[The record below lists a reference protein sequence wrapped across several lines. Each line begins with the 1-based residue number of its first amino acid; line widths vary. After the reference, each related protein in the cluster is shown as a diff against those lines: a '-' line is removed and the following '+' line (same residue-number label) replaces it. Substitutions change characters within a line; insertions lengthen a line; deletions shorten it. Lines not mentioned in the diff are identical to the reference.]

1 MDMKLRTAG
10 QNVERA
16 AAGVELA
23 WEQKRDADAELAAAD
38 AAFKLAQQR
47 LNAAKNAAENANTA
61 LDAADAERLRVIDEL
76 EKNQKL
82 QRFVN
87 QQLMKI
93 EVSRQMNAHHYE
105 DISMKSGHRE
115 AVEALIQIADKHY
128 TNLYR
133 LKRKL
138 LLDREIEELVKARDL
153 NKYKHE
159 VDAVTF
165 RPLVDI
171 RDKILY
177 LSTKH
182 FGLELEEIEA
192 DAHRRCMA
200 DGSTTPSY
208 RQRFKAGL
216 KRLNSVGR
224 SSSRNDDQSQLLS
237 PGSASRQQ
245 LTISD
250 GGLLS
255 PGTANRQQLT
265 LSGGGLLS
273 PGTANRQQLTLSGGG
288 LLSPG
293 TGSGS
298 KQQQQPQQQQHVGHD
313 LQKQKPTELVAYVA
327 RAVCL
332 YTDIFNRMTEEERQS
347 LNETM
352 SFEESLTGQK
362 NIELVG
368 QKLDAQV
375 EKKVKSLI
383 ADQHIREYPTDQRTA
398 LNMPTLHEFLRL
410 EQGESSAMGEKK
422 GAIVALPGSLD
433 EMAQTLIEAE
443 QPWDD
448 GTDQFQGF
456 SQLQRGRTLKD
467 MFSRSPLTPIIESSS
482 ELRLRSE
489 SENSDQ
495 MYSLEFHALPS
506 PPWNDKIV
514 TGDQKGDNMLIIDQ
528 KMSQESDQKHSPSKL
543 ADQEHSP
550 SKLADQEHSPSKLA
564 DQEHSPSK
572 LADQEHSPSKLA
584 LVNDQKLK
592 QEAGHA
598 RRNSTGSIHR
608 GQKKEKE
615 ADHPSS
621 SRAKSIDQRPAL
633 QYHPAADLYH
643 QRFEKDQIN
652 QTTPAKARANN
663 GTNILHEAQ
672 TGGVKANNGKVM
684 GPKTEKYQVTHAL
697 PAAKAYIAIFE
708 VQYRG
713 TMFGSFFRHFD
724 SVPDHFVAFV
734 CWQNHL
740 AKHFLTISPSLIA
753 DFSALPSSTPELP
766 CHNFRRSY
774 VAHCDWLEHPFR
786 DEVIWDIERI
796 YFVHSQHELDLN
808 DFNHLPAK
816 DLQALIGAVQ
826 FSGFFTGISATAQR
840 LQPEHVD
847 ALLALVRRSHSLRSL
862 RLCRC
867 TVPKDFVAQFA
878 AALALNAS
886 LPLERLRLGE
896 LTIEDRKAV
905 QLDRLW
911 SALKLGGLGLE
922 VLRLGGCYCSP
933 SSSKRSGGSAKDS
946 AQVTRELFAAVHSL
960 RELNLSGTHVGPE
973 LLQGILDGL
982 SANSHLAIGSL
993 HLCLDSA
1000 IVGSAAC
1007 VSVLEQHIGDCAC
1020 VGSLSLRDNA
1030 LEYEVC
1036 AARCSPREYQ
1046 PPARSSTE
1054 SVPFSESLFPQS
1066 FLLSRNGPVFVQSCI
1081 RRGFIQWRAKL
1092 TAKFPAS
1099 ARQQQKT
1106 ESECPLKCGRRAIQQ
1121 EQRDFGGTVVEQ
1133 DLWPWTFLLSATEC
1147 DGKNSYCTAQYIGEN
1162 YFATSAHCL
1171 YTNFFLCHVNPRRE
1185 KRPTWV
1191 PHETDKLELS
1201 SHGETYHVDEFWVDP
1216 RFEENDNTFQN
1227 YAYDFALIKSSTT
1240 VYAEPVCL
1248 ASRLDRF
1255 KDSWGNLV
1263 GYGLHSTDA
1272 EWDQKLR
1279 HATVNL
1285 SPSAICKLKWGA
1297 SGKLCSGSSN
1307 AGALIGILSMYR
1319 RGNSRQNNPE
1329 IYAPVA
1335 DFCGFIASVTG
1346 SRVKCTDPYNAITM
1360 AKCKKATPEGA
1371 VDA

>member
-1 MDMKLRTAG
+1 MDMKLRTAR

-61 LDAADAERLRVIDEL
+61 LDAADAERLRVTDEL
-76 EKNQKL
+76 DKKQKL

-93 EVSRQMNAHHYE
+93 EVSKQLNAHHYE

-192 DAHRRCMA
+192 DAQRRCMA

-273 PGTANRQQLTLSGGG
+273 PGSANRQQLTLSGGG

-293 TGSGS
+293 SGG
-298 KQQQQPQQQQHVGHD
+298 KQQQQLQQQHIIVPKCLATNSKPLNEYPFEIGFSKKTPLGEMTTNSCFYQHD
-313 LQKQKPTELVAYVA
+313 LQKQKPNELVAYVA

-352 SFEESLTGQK
+352 AYEESLTGQK

-443 QPWDD
+443 QPWDN

-456 SQLQRGRTLKD
+456 SLFQRRPTLKD

-514 TGDQKGDNMLIIDQ
+514 IGDQKGDNMVISDQ

-550 SKLADQEHSPSKLA
+550 SKWADQEHSPSKLA

-592 QEAGHA
+592 QETGHA

-633 QYHPAADLYH
+633 HSK
-643 QRFEKDQIN
+643 QRQ
-652 QTTPAKARANN
+652 QS
-663 GTNILHEAQ
+663 LHSSPSASS
-672 TGGVKANNGKVM
+672 GAVRRR
-684 GPKTEKYQVTHAL
+684 P
-697 PAAKAYIAIFE
+697 
-708 VQYRG
+708 
-713 TMFGSFFRHFD
+713 RHFC
-724 SVPDHFVAFV
+724 VPT
-734 CWQNHL
+734 L
-740 AKHFLTISPSLIA
+740 
-753 DFSALPSSTPELP
+753 STPGTEP
-766 CHNFRRSY
+766 
-774 VAHCDWLEHPFR
+774 
-786 DEVIWDIERI
+786 
-796 YFVHSQHELDLN
+796 
-808 DFNHLPAK
+808 
-816 DLQALIGAVQ
+816 
-826 FSGFFTGISATAQR
+826 
-840 LQPEHVD
+840 
-847 ALLALVRRSHSLRSL
+847 
-862 RLCRC
+862 
-867 TVPKDFVAQFA
+867 
-878 AALALNAS
+878 
-886 LPLERLRLGE
+886 
-896 LTIEDRKAV
+896 
-905 QLDRLW
+905 
-911 SALKLGGLGLE
+911 
-922 VLRLGGCYCSP
+922 
-933 SSSKRSGGSAKDS
+933 
-946 AQVTRELFAAVHSL
+946 
-960 RELNLSGTHVGPE
+960 NLSGNQLENGTE
-973 LLQGILDGL
+973 LAEQLANTWWKRKRQRASDTRTVRRCASVAGAQSVRHTRRTGTVAGHFGRLL
-982 SANSHLAIGSL
+982 SKGEKL
-993 HLCLDSA
+993 
-1000 IVGSAAC
+1000 
-1007 VSVLEQHIGDCAC
+1007 SVLEQHIGDCAC

-1030 LEYEVC
+1030 LEHEVC
-1036 AARCSPREYQ
+1036 CL
-1046 PPARSSTE
+1046 
-1054 SVPFSESLFPQS
+1054 VVLVSLKAGTTFY
-1066 FLLSRNGPVFVQSCI
+1066 LRNF
-1081 RRGFIQWRAKL
+1081 
-1092 TAKFPAS
+1092 
-1099 ARQQQKT
+1099 
-1106 ESECPLKCGRRAIQQ
+1106 
-1121 EQRDFGGTVVEQ
+1121 
-1133 DLWPWTFLLSATEC
+1133 
-1147 DGKNSYCTAQYIGEN
+1147 KNY
-1162 YFATSAHCL
+1162 YF
-1171 YTNFFLCHVNPRRE
+1171 F
-1185 KRPTWV
+1185 
-1191 PHETDKLELS
+1191 
-1201 SHGETYHVDEFWVDP
+1201 
-1216 RFEENDNTFQN
+1216 
-1227 YAYDFALIKSSTT
+1227 
-1240 VYAEPVCL
+1240 
-1248 ASRLDRF
+1248 
-1255 KDSWGNLV
+1255 
-1263 GYGLHSTDA
+1263 
-1272 EWDQKLR
+1272 
-1279 HATVNL
+1279 
-1285 SPSAICKLKWGA
+1285 
-1297 SGKLCSGSSN
+1297 
-1307 AGALIGILSMYR
+1307 
-1319 RGNSRQNNPE
+1319 
-1329 IYAPVA
+1329 
-1335 DFCGFIASVTG
+1335 
-1346 SRVKCTDPYNAITM
+1346 
-1360 AKCKKATPEGA
+1360 
-1371 VDA
+1371 

>member
-273 PGTANRQQLTLSGGG
+273 PGTGSGG
-288 LLSPG
+288 
-293 TGSGS
+293 
-298 KQQQQPQQQQHVGHD
+298 KQQQQQQQHVGHD
-313 LQKQKPTELVAYVA
+313 LQKQKPNELVAYVA

-352 SFEESLTGQK
+352 AYEESLTGQK

-456 SQLQRGRTLKD
+456 SLLQRRPTLKD
-467 MFSRSPLTPIIESSS
+467 MFNKSPLTPIIESSS

-506 PPWNDKIV
+506 PPWNDNIV
-514 TGDQKGDNMLIIDQ
+514 NGDQKGDNMVI
-528 KMSQESDQKHSPSKL
+528 SDQKEHSPNKL
-543 ADQEHSP
+543 AEQEHSP
-550 SKLADQEHSPSKLA
+550 SKLV
-564 DQEHSPSK
+564 
-572 LADQEHSPSKLA
+572 

-608 GQKKEKE
+608 GQKTEKD

-643 QRFEKDQIN
+643 QR
-652 QTTPAKARANN
+652 
-663 GTNILHEAQ
+663 
-672 TGGVKANNGKVM
+672 
-684 GPKTEKYQVTHAL
+684 
-697 PAAKAYIAIFE
+697 AA
-708 VQYRG
+708 
-713 TMFGSFFRHFD
+713 
-724 SVPDHFVAFV
+724 
-734 CWQNHL
+734 
-740 AKHFLTISPSLIA
+740 
-753 DFSALPSSTPELP
+753 
-766 CHNFRRSY
+766 
-774 VAHCDWLEHPFR
+774 
-786 DEVIWDIERI
+786 
-796 YFVHSQHELDLN
+796 
-808 DFNHLPAK
+808 
-816 DLQALIGAVQ
+816 
-826 FSGFFTGISATAQR
+826 
-840 LQPEHVD
+840 
-847 ALLALVRRSHSLRSL
+847 
-862 RLCRC
+862 
-867 TVPKDFVAQFA
+867 
-878 AALALNAS
+878 
-886 LPLERLRLGE
+886 
-896 LTIEDRKAV
+896 
-905 QLDRLW
+905 
-911 SALKLGGLGLE
+911 
-922 VLRLGGCYCSP
+922 
-933 SSSKRSGGSAKDS
+933 
-946 AQVTRELFAAVHSL
+946 
-960 RELNLSGTHVGPE
+960 
-973 LLQGILDGL
+973 
-982 SANSHLAIGSL
+982 SANDH
-993 HLCLDSA
+993 
-1000 IVGSAAC
+1000 
-1007 VSVLEQHIGDCAC
+1007 
-1020 VGSLSLRDNA
+1020 RD
-1030 LEYEVC
+1030 
-1036 AARCSPREYQ
+1036 
-1046 PPARSSTE
+1046 
-1054 SVPFSESLFPQS
+1054 
-1066 FLLSRNGPVFVQSCI
+1066 
-1081 RRGFIQWRAKL
+1081 
-1092 TAKFPAS
+1092 
-1099 ARQQQKT
+1099 
-1106 ESECPLKCGRRAIQQ
+1106 
-1121 EQRDFGGTVVEQ
+1121 
-1133 DLWPWTFLLSATEC
+1133 
-1147 DGKNSYCTAQYIGEN
+1147 
-1162 YFATSAHCL
+1162 
-1171 YTNFFLCHVNPRRE
+1171 
-1185 KRPTWV
+1185 
-1191 PHETDKLELS
+1191 
-1201 SHGETYHVDEFWVDP
+1201 
-1216 RFEENDNTFQN
+1216 
-1227 YAYDFALIKSSTT
+1227 KS
-1240 VYAEPVCL
+1240 
-1248 ASRLDRF
+1248 D
-1255 KDSWGNLV
+1255 
-1263 GYGLHSTDA
+1263 
-1272 EWDQKLR
+1272 
-1279 HATVNL
+1279 
-1285 SPSAICKLKWGA
+1285 
-1297 SGKLCSGSSN
+1297 
-1307 AGALIGILSMYR
+1307 
-1319 RGNSRQNNPE
+1319 
-1329 IYAPVA
+1329 
-1335 DFCGFIASVTG
+1335 
-1346 SRVKCTDPYNAITM
+1346 
-1360 AKCKKATPEGA
+1360 
-1371 VDA
+1371 